1 MSDDFVP
8 GQRIG
13 DYEILGVLGAG
24 GMGKVYKVRNV
35 ISDRVEAMKVLLAN
49 LAVQKELADRFLREI
64 KLLASLDHPN
74 IAKLNTALT
83 LDNQLVMMM
92 EYVDGV
98 TLASRVLRGPTPPAD
113 AAKYTDQVL
122 SALSYAHKL
131 NVIHRDVKPANM
143 MLTSQGVV
151 KLMDFGIARPNDE
164 AGMTSTGAT
173 LGSMN
178 YMSPEQVRCEPVDQR
193 SDLYSMGV
201 SLYEMVTGKLPF
213 RGHSNYSV
221 MSAHLQETPQPPI
234 AVRPDLPKGLSDI
247 ILMAMAK
254 NPPDRFQTAE
264 AFAAALRSV
273 FPAGAA
279 VTVSPTPAVRAPQV
293 QVTPAVSAP
302 QVPVQMTVPMA
313 VVAAAE
319 SQAAAR
325 STHRGAYM
333 ALGGI
338 LVVGMLVAGG
348 FYVPRVIK
356 THAGS
361 RSTAPQSETQRT
373 AQPPDAA
380 PPPDAATPVTPAAA
394 DAPATPTPDSA
405 AVPAPAAALP
415 APASLAAPAAAP
427 ARADRSATKASQ
439 DTQSKANEEEEKADR
454 EAQQKANEEAD
465 RRAAEL
471 KDSEKQFDQLTSRAA
486 AISDGLDTLRRAQ
499 AAQGYGLR
507 GDIATAEQLMK
518 TDLGR
523 AQDALQQQ
531 DGAKAKEYLDKAEVE
546 ASIIE
551 RFQGR

>member
-24 GMGKVYKVRNV
+24 GMGKVYKVRNT
-35 ISDRVEAMKVLLAN
+35 ISDRIEAMKVLLAN
-49 LAVQKELADRFLREI
+49 LAAQKELADRFLREI

-98 TLASRVLRGPTPPAD
+98 TLASRLLQGPIAPAD
-113 AAKYTDQVL
+113 AANYSDQVL
-122 SALSYAHKL
+122 SALGYAHKL

-201 SLYEMVTGKLPF
+201 SIYEMVTGKLPF

-221 MSAHLQETPQPPI
+221 MSAHLQETPKPPI

-254 NPPDRFQTAE
+254 DPRERFQTAE
-264 AFAAALRSV
+264 AFEAALRSV

-279 VTVSPTPAVRAPQV
+279 AVSPIPAPVRVPQE
-293 QVTPAVSAP
+293 TPAVSAARIP
-302 QVPVQMTVPMA
+302 AEAAAPMA

-319 SQAAAR
+319 SQAATR
-325 STHRGAYM
+325 SGHRGAYM
-333 ALGGI
+333 ALGGVLAVGI
-338 LVVGMLVAGG
+338 LFAAG

-361 RSTAPQSETQRT
+361 RAAAPQSD
-373 AQPPDAA
+373 AQPIAQPAA
-380 PPPDAATPVTPAAA
+380 PPADAATPTPAAA
-394 DAPATPTPDSA
+394 GA
-405 AVPAPAAALP
+405 AEVPSVPAPAATLP
-415 APASLAAPAAAP
+415 PSTALAAPAAAP
-427 ARADRSATKASQ
+427 APAASAAGAHARADSAAAKASQ
-439 DTQSKANEEEEKADR
+439 QAEQQANQ
-454 EAQQKANEEAD
+454 EAEQKANEEAE
-465 RRAAEL
+465 RKAAEL
-471 KDSEKQFDQLTSRAA
+471 KDAEQQFDQLTSRAA

-531 DGAKAKEYLDKAEVE
+531 DGAKAKEYLDKAEVQ
-546 ASIIE
+546 ASILE

>member
-24 GMGKVYKVRNV
+24 GMGKVYKVRNT
-35 ISDRVEAMKVLLAN
+35 ISDRIEAMKVLLAN
-49 LAVQKELADRFLREI
+49 LAAQKELADRFLREI

-98 TLASRVLRGPTPPAD
+98 TLASRLLGGPIAPAD
-113 AAKYTDQVL
+113 AANYSDQVL
-122 SALSYAHKL
+122 RALGYAHKL

-201 SLYEMVTGKLPF
+201 SLYEMVTAKLPF

-221 MSAHLQETPQPPI
+221 MSAHLQETPKPPI

-254 NPPDRFQTAE
+254 DPRERFQTAE
-264 AFAAALRSV
+264 AFGAALRSV
-273 FPAGAA
+273 FPAGAGA
-279 VTVSPTPAVRAPQV
+279 VSPIPVPVRVPQA
-293 QVTPAVSAP
+293 TPAVSAP
-302 QVPVQMTVPMA
+302 QVPAQATVPMA

-319 SQAAAR
+319 SQAAA
-325 STHRGAYM
+325 SGSHRGAYM

-338 LVVGMLVAGG
+338 LVVCMLVAGA

-361 RSTAPQSETQRT
+361 RSAAPQSETQPI
-373 AQPPDAA
+373 AQPADAA
-380 PPPDAATPVTPAAA
+380 SPADVATPVTPAAA
-394 DAPATPTPDSA
+394 PAPDSA
-405 AVPAPAAALP
+405 AVPAAAAALP
-415 APASLAAPAAAP
+415 TPTALAAPP
-427 ARADRSATKASQ
+427 VHADRSVTKVGQEAQ
-439 DTQSKANEEEEKADR
+439 NKANEAAEEKADR
-454 EAQQKANEEAD
+454 EGQQKANEEAD

-486 AISDGLDTLRRAQ
+486 AISDGLDTMRRAQ

-531 DGAKAKEYLDKAEVE
+531 DGAKAKEYLDKAEVQ

>member
-35 ISDRVEAMKVLLAN
+35 ISDRVEAMKILLPN
-49 LAVQKELADRFLREI
+49 LAAQKELADRFLREI

-98 TLASRVLRGPTPPAD
+98 TLASRLLRGPIAPAD
-113 AAKYTDQVL
+113 AAKYSDQVL

-254 NPPDRFQTAE
+254 DPGDRFQTAE
-264 AFAAALRSV
+264 AFGTALRSV
-273 FPAGAA
+273 FPGGAA
-279 VTVSPTPAVRAPQV
+279 AAASPISGTARVPQTAPV
-293 QVTPAVSAP
+293 ASRS
-302 QVPVQMTVPMA
+302 QVPAQAAVPMA

-325 STHRGAYM
+325 GGHRGAYM

-361 RSTAPQSETQRT
+361 RSAAPQSEP
-373 AQPPDAA
+373 QPAAEPAA
-380 PPPDAATPVTPAAA
+380 PAADAATAAA
-394 DAPATPTPDSA
+394 PAPATAPP
-405 AVPAPAAALP
+405 AVPTPAAALP
-415 APASLAAPAAAP
+415 APTALATPAAAAAP
-427 ARADRSATKASQ
+427 SAAHAQADSATAKASRP
-439 DTQSKANEEEEKADR
+439 AEEKADR
-454 EAQQKANEEAD
+454 EAEQKANEEAE
-465 RRAAEL
+465 RKAAEL
-471 KDSEKQFDQLTSRAA
+471 KETEQQFDQLTSRAA
-486 AISDGLDTLRRAQ
+486 AISDGLDTMRRAQ

-523 AQDALQQQ
+523 AQDALHQQ
-531 DGAKAKEYLDKAEVE
+531 DGAKAKEFLDKADVQ

>member
-1 MSDDFVP
+1 MSDDFAP

-35 ISDRVEAMKVLLAN
+35 ISDRVEAMKILLPN
-49 LAVQKELADRFLREI
+49 LAAQKELADRFLREI

-98 TLASRVLRGPTPPAD
+98 TLASRLLHGPIAPSD
-113 AAKYTDQVL
+113 AANYSDQVL
-122 SALSYAHKL
+122 GALSYAHKL

-143 MLTSQGVV
+143 MLTSQGIV

-221 MSAHLQETPQPPI
+221 MSAHLQEAPKPPI

-247 ILMAMAK
+247 ILIAMSK
-254 NPPDRFQTAE
+254 DPRERFQTAE
-264 AFAAALRSV
+264 AFGTALRSV

-279 VTVSPTPAVRAPQV
+279 ARPIPAAPRAPQA
-293 QVTPAVSAP
+293 TPAVSAA
-302 QVPVQMTVPMA
+302 PVVAPATVPMA
-313 VVAAAE
+313 VVATAE
-319 SQAAAR
+319 SKAAAR
-325 STHRGAYM
+325 GNHRGAYM

-361 RSTAPQSETQRT
+361 RSVAPQSDAQPT
-373 AQPPDAA
+373 AQAPAA
-380 PPPDAATPVTPAAA
+380 PADAATAAAPASTTGEAPAETPSVPTPAAN
-394 DAPATPTPDSA
+394 
-405 AVPAPAAALP
+405 LP
-415 APASLAAPAAAP
+415 APTALAAPAAAAPP
-427 ARADRSATKASQ
+427 AVAHAQADRSVTKANH
-439 DTQSKANEEEEKADR
+439 DAESKANEAAEKADQ
-454 EAQQKANEEAD
+454 EAEQKANEEAG
-465 RRAAEL
+465 RKAAEL
-471 KDSEKQFDQLTSRAA
+471 KGAEQQADQLASRAA
-486 AISDGLDTLRRAQ
+486 AISEGLDTLRRAQ
-499 AAQGYGLR
+499 SAQGYGLR

-518 TDLGR
+518 TDLAR

-531 DGAKAKEYLDKAEVE
+531 DGARAKEFLDKAEVQ

>member
-1 MSDDFVP
+1 MSDDFVS

-24 GMGKVYKVRNV
+24 GMGKVYKVRNT
-35 ISDRVEAMKVLLAN
+35 ISDRVEAMKILLPN
-49 LAVQKELADRFLREI
+49 LAAQKDLADRFLREI

-98 TLASRVLRGPTPPAD
+98 SLASRLQRGPIAPAD
-113 AAKYTDQVL
+113 AANYSEQAL
-122 SALSYAHKL
+122 GALSYAHKL

-234 AVRPDLPKGLSDI
+234 TVRPDLPKGLSDI

-279 VTVSPTPAVRAPQV
+279 AVNSIPAAARMAQGTPVVPTPEV
-293 QVTPAVSAP
+293 PAQA
-302 QVPVQMTVPMA
+302 TVPMA
-313 VVAAAE
+313 VVAAAQ
-319 SQAAAR
+319 SNTTR
-325 STHRGAYM
+325 SGHRGAYM
-333 ALGGI
+333 ALGGL

-361 RSTAPQSETQRT
+361 RSAAPQSDVQPV
-373 AQPPDAA
+373 AQPVAPSADAA
-380 PPPDAATPVTPAAA
+380 APSAAA
-394 DAPATPTPDSA
+394 GEASANPTAAP
-405 AVPAPAAALP
+405 AVPAPPADVPTPTAL
-415 APASLAAPAAAP
+415 AVPAAAAAP
-427 ARADRSATKASQ
+427 TAVTKADSPVAKVRQ
-439 DTQSKANEEEEKADR
+439 QADGKAKQ
-454 EAQQKANEEAD
+454 EAEQKVDQEAEQKANEED
-465 RRAAEL
+465 KRKAAEL
-471 KDSEKQFDQLTSRAA
+471 KDAEQQFDQVTSRAA

-507 GDIATAEQLMK
+507 GDIATAEQLLK

-531 DGAKAKEYLDKAEVE
+531 DGAKAKEYLDKAEVQ

>member
-1 MSDDFVP
+1 M
-8 GQRIG
+8 RC
-13 DYEILGVLGAG
+13 
-24 GMGKVYKVRNV
+24 K
-35 ISDRVEAMKVLLAN
+35 
-49 LAVQKELADRFLREI
+49 KELADRFLREI

-98 TLASRVLRGPTPPAD
+98 TLASRLLRGPIAPAD
-113 AAKYTDQVL
+113 AAKYSDQVL

-273 FPAGAA
+273 FPAGA
-279 VTVSPTPAVRAPQV
+279 VVGVSPTPAVRAPQA
-293 QVTPAVSAP
+293 TPVVSAP
-302 QVPVQMTVPMA
+302 QVPAQATVPMA

-319 SQAAAR
+319 SQATAR

-333 ALGGI
+333 ASAESWWLAC
-338 LVVGMLVAGG
+338 LSRG
-348 FYVPRVIK
+348 F
-356 THAGS
+356 
-361 RSTAPQSETQRT
+361 
-373 AQPPDAA
+373 
-380 PPPDAATPVTPAAA
+380 
-394 DAPATPTPDSA
+394 
-405 AVPAPAAALP
+405 L
-415 APASLAAPAAAP
+415 
-427 ARADRSATKASQ
+427 
-439 DTQSKANEEEEKADR
+439 
-454 EAQQKANEEAD
+454 
-465 RRAAEL
+465 RAAR
-471 KDSEKQFDQLTSRAA
+471 D
-486 AISDGLDTLRRAQ
+486 
-499 AAQGYGLR
+499 
-507 GDIATAEQLMK
+507 
-518 TDLGR
+518 
-523 AQDALQQQ
+523 QDARRV
-531 DGAKAKEYLDKAEVE
+531 AVVRAT
-546 ASIIE
+546 I
-551 RFQGR
+551 

>member
-8 GQRIG
+8 GQRLG

-35 ISDRVEAMKVLLAN
+35 ISDRVEAMKILLPN
-49 LAVQKELADRFLREI
+49 LAAQKDLADRFLREI

-98 TLASRVLRGPTPPAD
+98 TLASRLLHGPITAAD

-143 MLTSQGVV
+143 MLTSLGVV

-193 SDLYSMGV
+193 SDLYSMGI

-234 AVRPDLPKGLSDI
+234 TVRPDLPKGLSDI

-254 NPPDRFQTAE
+254 DPRERFQTAE
-264 AFAAALRSV
+264 AFGAALRSV
-273 FPAGAA
+273 FPAGGAVAA
-279 VTVSPTPAVRAPQV
+279 SPTPAVRAPQV
-293 QVTPAVSAP
+293 TPIVSAP
-302 QVPVQMTVPMA
+302 QVPAQATVPMA

-319 SQAAAR
+319 SQAVAR
-325 STHRGAYM
+325 GSHRGAYM

-338 LVVGMLVAGG
+338 LVVAMLVAGG

-361 RSTAPQSETQRT
+361 RSAEPQSE
-373 AQPPDAA
+373 AQPVAQPADAA
-380 PPPDAATPVTPAAA
+380 TPGDASTPVTPAAA
-394 DAPATPTPDSA
+394 DAPATARAPDA
-405 AVPAPAAALP
+405 GAVPAAALP
-415 APASLAAPAAAP
+415 APTSHSAPAAAP
-427 ARADRSATKASQ
+427 ARADRNAAKAAPEAQSQ
-439 DTQSKANEEEEKADR
+439 ANEAAQDESDR
-454 EAQQKANEEAD
+454 EAQRKANEEAEQK
-465 RRAAEL
+465 AAEL

-518 TDLGR
+518 TDLAR

-531 DGAKAKEYLDKAEVE
+531 NGAKAKEFLDKAEVQ

>member
-24 GMGKVYKVRNV
+24 GMGKVYKVRNT
-35 ISDRVEAMKVLLAN
+35 ISDRIEAMKVLLAN
-49 LAVQKELADRFLREI
+49 LAAQKELADRFLREI

-92 EYVDGV
+92 EYVDGA
-98 TLASRVLRGPTPPAD
+98 TLASRLLGGPIAPAD
-113 AAKYTDQVL
+113 AANYSDQVL
-122 SALSYAHKL
+122 SALAYAHKL
-131 NVIHRDVKPANM
+131 KVIHRDVKPANM

-221 MSAHLQETPQPPI
+221 MSAHLEETPKPPI

-254 NPPDRFQTAE
+254 NPQERFQTAE

-273 FPAGAA
+273 FPAGAGA
-279 VTVSPTPAVRAPQV
+279 VSPIPVPVRVPQAA
-293 QVTPAVSAP
+293 PAVSAP
-302 QVPVQMTVPMA
+302 QVPAQATVPMA

-319 SQAAAR
+319 SRAAA
-325 STHRGAYM
+325 SGSHRGAYM

-338 LVVGMLVAGG
+338 LVVGMLVVGA

-361 RSTAPQSETQRT
+361 RSAAPQSETQPT
-373 AQPPDAA
+373 AQPA
-380 PPPDAATPVTPAAA
+380 DAATPVTPAAA
-394 DAPATPTPDSA
+394 EAPAAAPAPDSA
-405 AVPAPAAALP
+405 AIPAPAAALA
-415 APASLAAPAAAP
+415 APTALAVPAAAAS
-427 ARADRSATKASQ
+427 ARADRSVTKAAQ
-439 DTQSKANEEEEKADR
+439 EAQNKANEAAQEKADR
-454 EAQQKANEEAD
+454 EAQQQANEEAD

-486 AISDGLDTLRRAQ
+486 AISDGLDTMRHAQ

-518 TDLGR
+518 TDLAR

-531 DGAKAKEYLDKAEVE
+531 DGAKAKEYLDKAEVQ